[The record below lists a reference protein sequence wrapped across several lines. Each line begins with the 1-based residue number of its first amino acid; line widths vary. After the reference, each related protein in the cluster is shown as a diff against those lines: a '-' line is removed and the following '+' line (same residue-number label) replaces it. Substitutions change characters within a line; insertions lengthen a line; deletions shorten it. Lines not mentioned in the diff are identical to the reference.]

1 MKHSNGEYHSNFI
14 MQAGILAIAGIV
26 VRIIGLLY
34 RAPLTAV
41 IGDEGNGYYSFAYN
55 IYTNILLISSY
66 SIPSAISK
74 IMSQRLALKE
84 YRNAQR
90 IFRCALVYVT
100 IVGGIAATFAYV
112 AAGMLVVDNAV
123 PVLRIFA
130 PTILL
135 SGFLGVF
142 RGFFQAHRSM
152 VPTSISQILEQI
164 INAGVSIGAALLFI
178 RMAGGID
185 IDETTKAVRGASG
198 SAIGTGSG
206 VLIALLFVGGVYL
219 YNRSK
224 IMARYAADKTT
235 DIESYGNIA
244 KDILLIVTPFIL
256 STFIYNCSTA
266 INQTIYAKT
275 MLTRL
280 SQSQVSMQYGIYSGK
295 AVVLRNVP
303 VALASAMSS
312 AIIPTIAGAWALKD
326 YKDARRKV
334 GRAIKVTMLVAIPC
348 VFGFLFLAR
357 PIVNL
362 LFPQRSSLVMAS
374 RLLMALSVTIIF
386 YCISTITN
394 GVLQSIGQVHK
405 PVAHAAVALVAQ
417 SAVLWALLSLTNM
430 GIYAIVVADV
440 VFALLVCIMN
450 GVSLRKTMKYQQES
464 VDTYLL
470 PAICSLF
477 MGGLARLV
485 YNLIY
490 RVSDSNIISLTV
502 AVGVAVVFYMIT
514 VVQSGAISEEE
525 MTNTARGAAI
535 YNRLKRLHLVTD
547 DERFKIIKHIDRIRS
562 ARRTDRRSARG
573 RDTDP
578 DGESD

>member
-1 MKHSNGEYHSNFI
+1 MKRNTGEYRSNFI

-112 AAGMLVVDNAV
+112 AAGMLVVDNAI

-219 YNRSK
+219 YNRRK
-224 IMARYAADKTT
+224 IMARYEADKTSE
-235 DIESYGNIA
+235 IESYGNIA
-244 KDILLIVTPFIL
+244 RDILLIVTPFIL

-266 INQTIYAKT
+266 INQTIYART

-312 AIIPTIAGAWALKD
+312 AIIPTVAGAWALKD

-334 GRAIKVTMLVAIPC
+334 GRALKVTMLVAIPC
-348 VFGFLFLAR
+348 MFGFLFLAR
-357 PIVNL
+357 PIVSL

-374 RLLMALSVTIIF
+374 RLLMALSVTVVF

-405 PVAHAAVALVAQ
+405 PVTHAAIALVAQ
-417 SAVLWALLSLTNM
+417 SAVLWVLLVRTGL
-430 GIYAIVVADV
+430 GIYTIVIADI
-440 VFALLVCIMN
+440 VFALLVCILN
-450 GVSLRKTMKYQQES
+450 GYSLRKTMKYQQET

-485 YNLIY
+485 YNLVF
-490 RVSDSNIISLTV
+490 RFSRSNIISLLA
-502 AVGVAVVFYMIT
+502 AVGVAVIFYMIT

-525 MTNTARGAAI
+525 MTGSARGAVI
-535 YNRLKRLHLVTD
+535 YEWLGRLHLVTG
-547 DERFKIIKHIDRIRS
+547 DERFKIIKRIDRMRS
-562 ARRTDRRSARG
+562 ARRSGRRNARN

-578 DGESD
+578 D